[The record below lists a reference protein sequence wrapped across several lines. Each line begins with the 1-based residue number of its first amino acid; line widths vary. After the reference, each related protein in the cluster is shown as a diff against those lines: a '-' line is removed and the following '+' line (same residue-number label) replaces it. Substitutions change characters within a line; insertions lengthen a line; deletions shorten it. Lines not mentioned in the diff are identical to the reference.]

1 MRITSCNDS
10 YSVLTKLAHAQNR
23 LDFIFN
29 YFIYHST
36 DYDKQGLAAY
46 KSFAD
51 YRLFEKGNV
60 ESLLAKTLVKERI
73 HLYDGKVCPTMKE
86 KTNDGMTLTLVFNN
100 NNVFATFISSAR
112 FQMMVVERGSINNDS
127 MTDFT

>member
-1 MRITSCNDS
+1 M
-10 YSVLTKLAHAQNR
+10 
-23 LDFIFN
+23 
-29 YFIYHST
+29 
-36 DYDKQGLAAY
+36 
-46 KSFAD
+46 
-51 YRLFEKGNV
+51 
-60 ESLLAKTLVKERI
+60 LAKTLVKERI